1 MFHRKRV
8 SKIFKLPTQTQQQ
21 FKDDCDVNKI
31 MERHVRFDVP
41 IPNKQAWQVGDA
53 TVVKSLED
61 ALDQISNASAEFD
74 LLPAAV
80 RERFSNDP
88 MRLLN
93 FLADE
98 GNRAEAERLGLLAK
112 QIPAVSAENVVDVVP
127 PAVDAEKVSA

>member
-1 MFHRKRV
+1 MFKRRRV
-8 SKIFKLPTQTQQQ
+8 SKIFMQPSMAQQQ

-61 ALDQISNASAEFD
+61 AIDQISNASAEFD

-80 RERFSNDP
+80 RERFGNDP
-88 MRLLN
+88 LNLLK
-93 FLADE
+93 FVADE

-112 QIPAVSAENVVDVVP
+112 QIPAVSAENTVDVVP
-127 PAVDAEKVSA
+127 PAVDAGAVSA

>member
-1 MFHRKRV
+1 MFERRRI
-8 SKIFKLPTQTQQQ
+8 SKIFSQPSMAQQQ

-61 ALDQISNASAEFD
+61 AIDQISNASAEFD

-80 RERFSNDP
+80 RERFGNDP
-88 MRLLN
+88 LNLLK
-93 FLADE
+93 FVADE
-98 GNRAEAERLGLLAK
+98 GNRTEAEKLGLLAK
-112 QIPAVSAENVVDVVP
+112 QTVVVPTTPAVDVVP
-127 PAVDAEKVSA
+127 PAVDAGAVSA